1 MNLSFS
7 IAKRYFGHYLSFRKK
22 KKKSVNAIQILTAIS
37 IGSALIISLASVII
51 LSVFNGL
58 TFLLGD
64 LNAVFY
70 PDLKIEPNTG
80 KVMIFS
86 DDELMKIRGLENV
99 KNVSEV
105 LEEIALFDYEG
116 RQVMGV
122 AKGVGQNYQ
131 RISDIEK
138 SIVRGRFVLRD
149 DQKNYC
155 VAGLGIINQLGINS
169 QNPIAYMNVFVPQR
183 KQVVQFGPA
192 SLLKSFSVKPR
203 GEFAIQ
209 KEFDEKYVFFP
220 IELLRSAMH
229 YGNESSYLE
238 VKLNDETIRKKT
250 IRQIQKILGEGI
262 TIKDR
267 QQQNESWYKVMRF
280 EKWMSF
286 AILVLIMFIAS
297 FNLLSSLTMMLL
309 DKENDISILAS
320 MGMTR
325 NQIASVFSWQG
336 LLIGIVGA
344 TLGVLIASV
353 IVLIQDQFGVIPL
366 QGSFVVD
373 SYPIKLKLGDIL
385 LTMFAVIMISWLSS
399 LYPALKARSS
409 SIFNIS

>member
-7 IAKRYFGHYLSFRKK
+7 IAKRYFGHYLSFKK
-22 KKKSVNAIQILTAIS
+22 RKKSVNAIQLLTAIS
-37 IGSALIISLASVII
+37 IGSALIISLASVLI

-64 LNAVFY
+64 LNAVFH
-70 PDLKIEPNTG
+70 PDLKIEPSRG
-80 KVMIFS
+80 KVFS
-86 DDELMKIRGLENV
+86 FSEDQLMKIRGLENV

-122 AKGVGQNYQ
+122 VKGVGKNYQ
-131 RISDIEK
+131 HMSDIEK

-149 DQKNYC
+149 TTRNYC
-155 VAGLGIINQLGINS
+155 VAGLGIVNQLGINS
-169 QNPIAYMNVFVPQR
+169 QNPIAYMSVFVPQR
-183 KQVVQFGPA
+183 KQTVQFGPS
-192 SLLKSFSVKPR
+192 SLLKSFSIKPR

-209 KEFDEKYVFFP
+209 KEFDDKYVYVP
-220 IELLRSAMH
+220 IELIRSVLH
-229 YGNESSYLE
+229 YTNEASSLE
-238 VKLNDETIRKKT
+238 IKLLNETKRRKT
-250 IRQIQKILGEGI
+250 VQQIKSILGEQVI
-262 TIKDR
+262 IKDR

-309 DKENDISILAS
+309 DKKTDISILAS

-325 NQIASVFSWQG
+325 NQIAAIFSWQG
-336 LLIGIVGA
+336 LLIGIVGS
-344 TLGVLIASV
+344 TLGVFIASG
-353 IVLIQDQFGVIPL
+353 IVVLQDQFGIIPL
-366 QGSFVVD
+366 NGSFVVD
-373 SYPIKLKLGDIL
+373 SYPIKLNLMDVL
-385 LTMFAVIMISWLSS
+385 FTMIAVILISWLSS
-399 LYPALKARSS
+399 LYPAMKARKM
-409 SIFNIS
+409 FKV

>member
-1 MNLSFS
+1 M
-7 IAKRYFGHYLSFRKK
+7 
-22 KKKSVNAIQILTAIS
+22 NAIQILTAIS

-64 LNAVFY
+64 LNAVFH
-70 PDLKIEPNTG
+70 PDLKVEPNTG
-80 KVMIFS
+80 KVITFS
-86 DDELMKIRGLENV
+86 QEDMMKIRGLENV

-122 AKGVGQNYQ
+122 VKGVEKNYQ

-138 SIVRGRFVLRD
+138 SIVRGRFILRD
-149 DQKNYC
+149 EDRNYC

-169 QNPIAYMNVFVPQR
+169 QNPIARMNIFVPQR
-183 KQVVQFGPA
+183 KQTVQFGPA

-209 KEFDEKYVFFP
+209 KEFDDKYVFLP
-220 IELLRSAMH
+220 IELLRSALH
-229 YGNESSYLE
+229 YTGETSYLE
-238 VKLNDETIRKKT
+238 VKLIDESARKKT
-250 IRQIQKILGEGI
+250 IQQIQQILGDGVN
-262 TIKDR
+262 IKDR

-309 DKENDISILAS
+309 DKEADISILAS
-320 MGMTR
+320 MGMRR
-325 NQIASVFSWQG
+325 NQIAAIFSWQG
-336 LLIGIVGA
+336 FLIGLVGSI
-344 TLGVLIASV
+344 LGVLIASV
-353 IVLIQDQFGVIPL
+353 VVLIQDQFGVIPL
-366 QGSFVVD
+366 NGSFVVD
-373 SYPIKLKLGDIL
+373 SYPIKLKWIDVA
-385 LTMFAVIMISWLSS
+385 LTMVAVIFISWLSS
-399 LYPALKARSS
+399 LYPALKARNS